1 MTETTQSTQIFL
13 NLNTDPETGV
23 TEVVGTLKTGAV
35 GIMTTFNYSNYKEFA
50 TALLQQGFMRLA
62 EQLAN
67 PPTVVVPPPP
77 KATSSGKKKTSK
89 RQATKTTKAVDGP
102 FTLYE
107 GDKRRGLQMLD
118 PFDVQEA
125 CMTNKALQFETL
137 AEAKAIARQLV
148 AHTGTTIAI
157 KGKGKRVAATIT
169 PDGDADENAVYHLLD
184 ADALMTDD
192 IPEDDP
198 QSTLL

>member
-13 NLNTDPETGV
+13 NLTTDPETGV
-23 TEVVGTLKTGAV
+23 TEVVGTLKTGEV

-89 RQATKTTKAVDGP
+89 RQATKTTQAVDGP

-184 ADALMTDD
+184 ADAPMTDD

>member
-13 NLNTDPETGV
+13 NLTTDPETGV

-67 PPTVVVPPPP
+67 PPTVVVPPP
-77 KATSSGKKKTSK
+77 KATASGKKNASK
-89 RQATKTTKAVDGP
+89 RQATKTTQAVDGP

-184 ADALMTDD
+184 ADAPMTDD